1 MCSEEFIERVLR
13 AISRYNMYRNK
24 EANARLIFA
33 SRAKVIVEFSGS
45 FCYSCGFYD
54 WIDDLRYELIDEL
67 NLDVKIASIDEI
79 KLGVY
84 NVVYILS

>member
-1 MCSEEFIERVLR
+1 MHSEDFTRGILR
-13 AISRYNMYRNK
+13 AIDKYNMYRGK

-33 SRAKVIVEFSGS
+33 NKSKIIVELTGS

-54 WIDDLRYELIDEL
+54 WIDDLRYEFMDEL
-67 NLDVKIASIDEI
+67 NLDIKIASIDEV

-84 NVVYILS
+84 NVVYILG

>member
-1 MCSEEFIERVLR
+1 MCSEEFIEKISR
-13 AISRYNMYRNK
+13 AINRYNMYRDK
-24 EANARLIFA
+24 EANAKLIFA
-33 SRAKVIVEFSGS
+33 SRNKIIIEFSGS

-67 NLDVKIASIDEI
+67 NLDIKISSIDEI

-84 NVVYILS
+84 SAVYTLS

>member
-1 MCSEEFIERVLR
+1 MRGILR
-13 AISRYNMYRNK
+13 AIDKYNMYRGK

-33 SRAKVIVEFSGS
+33 NKSKIIVEFTGS

-54 WIDDLRYELIDEL
+54 WIDDLRYEFMDEL
-67 NLDVKIASIDEI
+67 NLDIKIASIDEV

-84 NVVYILS
+84 NVVYILG